1 VAVRERLDSIT
12 LRAASVRLGRR
23 WVLRDVA
30 LELNAGERWWLQGP
44 NGAGKTVLLKLLRG
58 DVWPTPTGR
67 EQRRYRLQGGETLD
81 QPLLVAS
88 RIAYL
93 GPERQD
99 RYERHGSTLD
109 VSQVVLTGFD
119 DSDLPLQGAT
129 PSQRRR
135 IRSVLRAVGLEGLA
149 ARRFLALSYGQ
160 RRRVLLA
167 RAVVRRPDVLLL
179 DEVLNGLDAAGR
191 RAFLRALRHVASSRT
206 AWILSSHRAEDR
218 PPGVTHVAS
227 ISHGHLEL
235 VPVERGAAAGGA
247 TPRAAPAT
255 SRAVPGVGAGAKVGT
270 APRVAGAT
278 GDAGDCLLSLRN
290 AAVYRDER
298 VVIGRFDWDLRT
310 GEHWSIRGNNGAG
323 KSTLVALLYG
333 DLWPALG
340 GQLLRRWSTA
350 DEWKARVGLV
360 SPELQARYAAT
371 GCTVEQIVTSGL
383 HASIGLNLEPTP
395 RERRRVR
402 RQLLAWG
409 LAALAPRRAR
419 EISYG
424 QLRLALVA
432 RAFIRARRLYLL
444 DEPFDGLD
452 TEARAL
458 VQRRLAAA
466 VAAGATVVLATH
478 HAVDVPAWVNNT
490 LRLRCGRAPVKAA
503 GPPRTR

>member
-1 VAVRERLDSIT
+1 MVARLRLDSIE

-23 WVLRDVA
+23 WVLRDVD
-30 LELNAGERWWLQGP
+30 LELKAGERWWLQGP

-81 QPLLVAS
+81 QPLLAAS

-99 RYERHGSTLD
+99 RYERYQSTLD

-119 DSDLPLQGAT
+119 DSDLPLQRAT

-135 IRSVLRAVGLEGLA
+135 VRSALRAVGLEGLA
-149 ARRFLALSYGQ
+149 ARRFLTLSYGQ

-191 RAFLRALRHVASSRT
+191 RAFLRALRRVASPRT
-206 AWILSSHRAEDR
+206 AWILSSHRPEDR
-218 PPGVTHVAS
+218 PAGVTHVAS
-227 ISHGHLEL
+227 IAAGHLE
-235 VPVERGAAAGGA
+235 VTPVERGAG
-247 TPRAAPAT
+247 T
-255 SRAVPGVGAGAKVGT
+255 AVVARAGAK
-270 APRVAGAT
+270 PRPAARR
-278 GDAGDCLLSLRN
+278 DARDCLLSLRN
-290 AAVYRDER
+290 AAVYREER
-298 VVIGRFDWDLRT
+298 AVIGRFDWDLRA
-310 GEHWSIRGNNGAG
+310 GEHWWIRGANGAG
-323 KSTLVALLYG
+323 KSTLIALLYG

-340 GQLLRRWSTA
+340 GRLVRRWSAA

-371 GCTVEQIVTSGL
+371 GCSVEQIVASGL
-383 HASIGLNLEPTP
+383 HSSIGLEHEPTP
-395 RERRRVR
+395 RERQRVR
-402 RQLLAWG
+402 RQLRAWG
-409 LAALAPRRAR
+409 LGAMASRRAR

-424 QLRLALVA
+424 QLRLALAA

-452 TEARAL
+452 AAAREL
-458 VQRRLAAA
+458 LQRRLAAA

-478 HAVDVPAWVNNT
+478 HAVDVPACVDNT
-490 LRLRCGRAPVKAA
+490 LQMRRGRAPVRAA
-503 GPPRTR
+503 GLPRTR